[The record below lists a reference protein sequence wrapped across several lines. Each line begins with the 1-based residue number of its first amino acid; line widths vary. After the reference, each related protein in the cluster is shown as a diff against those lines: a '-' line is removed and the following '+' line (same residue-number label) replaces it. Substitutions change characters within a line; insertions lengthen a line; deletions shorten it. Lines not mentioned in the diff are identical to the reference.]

1 MSIVEACN
9 SDLPFPLFR
18 HKPSDE
24 TLIPHL
30 RSPPIALAR
39 ISGAVDLLALDSHLD
54 ASLALLDACNV
65 ASAAIDLLR
74 RRLLPLRL
82 LAASSDSS
90 RRARDAIA
98 EWAAAPRGRI
108 SAVRGVIAAGRS
120 LAATEEVAAVDA
132 AVRKLT
138 AAVDDGAETERLRG
152 AVSEVGRVTEELT
165 AGLDR
170 LGRAVDAEFR
180 AVMASRNAALQRIRF
195 GPTKKYY
202 NK

>member
-1 MSIVEACN
+1 MWRVTPISP
-9 SDLPFPLFR
+9 SPLPPQ
-18 HKPSDE
+18 
-24 TLIPHL
+24 TLRRNPNPP
-30 RSPPIALAR
+30 PPIAA
-39 ISGAVDLLALDSHLD
+39 DLPRAD
-54 ASLALLDACNV
+54 
-65 ASAAIDLLR
+65 LR
-74 RRLLPLRL
+74 RRRSPRPRLPPRRLPRPPRRLQRRLRRDRPPPPPPPPLRL
-82 LAASSDSS
+82 LAAAADSS

-108 SAVRGVIAAGRS
+108 SAVQGVIAAGRS

-138 AAVDDGAETERLRG
+138 AEVDDGAETERLRG
-152 AVSEVGRVTEELT
+152 AVSEVGRATEELT

-180 AVMASRNAALQRIRF
+180 AVMGSRNAALQRIRF